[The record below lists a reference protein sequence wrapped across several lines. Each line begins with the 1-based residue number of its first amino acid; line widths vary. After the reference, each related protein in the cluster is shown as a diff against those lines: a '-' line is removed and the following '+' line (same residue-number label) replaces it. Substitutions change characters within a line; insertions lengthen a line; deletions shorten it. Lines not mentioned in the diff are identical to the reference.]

1 MNQDLTHVYF
11 MPGMAA
17 NPSIFEHIKLP
28 EERFEIHLLE
38 WVIPEPSESIKSY
51 AKRMLLYINH
61 DSCILI
67 GISFALI
74 NRIDSSKLYSVSL
87 AAINFWL
94 FLAFEIDK
102 LNFEFSSFELILSKS

>member
-1 MNQDLTHVYF
+1 MSEYENSLF
-11 MPGMAA
+11 SM
-17 NPSIFEHIKLP
+17 
-28 EERFEIHLLE
+28 
-38 WVIPEPSESIKSY
+38 IP
-51 AKRMLLYINH
+51 A
-61 DSCILI
+61 ILI